1 MNYYLTYLF
10 LLFINKNTFHLCSAE
25 HNEELETEQA
35 VPNPSAEFPSFRAFY
50 DTEAGIPFTLPR
62 VFAKL
67 DPEKFAINE
76 SPRNFPKEATE
87 AAVAERKPLLYGE
100 EEDLTDV
107 VLKRQRRHIRGR
119 V

>member
-1 MNYYLTYLF
+1 MNYLTYYLF
-10 LLFINKNTFHLCSAE
+10 LLFINNTYYLCSAE

-35 VPNPSAEFPSFRAFY
+35 VPNPSADFPSFRAFY

-76 SPRNFPKEATE
+76 SPRNFPKEAAAE
-87 AAVAERKPLLYGE
+87 AVAERKPLLYGE

-107 VLKRQRRHIRGR
+107 VKRQRRAIRGR

>member
-1 MNYYLTYLF
+1 MNYLTYLF

-35 VPNPSAEFPSFRAFY
+35 VPNPSADFPSFRAFY

-76 SPRNFPKEATE
+76 SPRNFPKEAV
-87 AAVAERKPLLYGE
+87 VAERKPLLYGE

-107 VLKRQRRHIRGR
+107 VKRQRRAIRGR